1 MKMSFLICAKKTI
14 HLLILPKKLWTCLEQ
29 RRLYLLIIHKPTK
42 TRKAGSSLAHWS
54 LVSEKKR
61 NMYNSVQTRLFRVSE
76 WLMSALNYRPIHTFC
91 FVVLAYWNNRPQ
103 VDMSLHSNTISWSG
117 AIIQNHDLL
126 HWRHANHYI
135 TDVVPDYLEPI
146 TVMIVNSFSFQIYQ
160 LHIYI
165 ICAEDSQ

>member
-1 MKMSFLICAKKTI
+1 MLKKTI
-14 HLLILPKKLWTCLEQ
+14 HLLIIPKKLWTCLEQ

-76 WLMSALNYRPIHTFC
+76 WLLFNTKWAIVQIYHGRNKLYFIEMMMSALNYRPIHTFC

-103 VDMSLHSNTISWSG
+103 VDMSLHSNTISWFWG
-117 AIIQNHDLL
+117 NHSKP
-126 HWRHANHYI
+126 WSIA
-135 TDVVPDYLEPI
+135 LEA
-146 TVMIVNSFSFQIYQ
+146 
-160 LHIYI
+160 
-165 ICAEDSQ
+165 C